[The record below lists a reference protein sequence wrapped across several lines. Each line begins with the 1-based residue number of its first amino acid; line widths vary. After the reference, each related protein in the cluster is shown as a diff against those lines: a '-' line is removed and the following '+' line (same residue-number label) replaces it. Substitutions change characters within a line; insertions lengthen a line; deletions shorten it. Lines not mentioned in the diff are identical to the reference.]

1 MEPNPSRGPAAIRL
15 VVVDDHPFLRAGLI
29 AILGSEPD
37 MTVVAEAG
45 DGAQGVELILRH
57 RPDVAIVDL
66 RLPVLDGGAAIAAVR
81 KEWPAARILVLTT
94 FDGEDDVHKALQAGA
109 RGYLLKRMARHEL
122 IAAIRAVHEGRRWV
136 PAEIAERLADSVAA
150 SELTERELDVLRLI
164 VAGLHNHDIG
174 EALSISE
181 KTVKT
186 HVTHILGKLGV
197 DARSQAINVA
207 LRRGLVRL
215 D

>member
-1 MEPNPSRGPAAIRL
+1 MDPSTTNPPIRIL
-15 VVVDDHPFLRAGLI
+15 IVDDHPFLREGLI

-37 MTVVAEAG
+37 MAVVAEAG
-45 DGAQGVELILRH
+45 DGQEAVALALRH

-66 RLPVLDGGAAIAAVR
+66 RLPVMDGCAAIAAIR
-81 KEWPAARILVLTT
+81 REWPAARILVLTT
-94 FDGEDDVHKALQAGA
+94 YDGEDDVHRALQAGA

-122 IAAIRAVHEGRRWV
+122 IAAIRAIHEGRRWV
-136 PAEIAERLADSVAA
+136 PAEVAERLADRVAA
-150 SELTERELDVLRLI
+150 SELTSRELEVLKLI

-174 EALSISE
+174 QALSITE

>member
-1 MEPNPSRGPAAIRL
+1 MEPPSSGHGPIRIL
-15 VVVDDHPFLRAGLI
+15 IVDDHPFLREGLI

-37 MTVVAEAG
+37 MVVVAEAG
-45 DGAQGVELILRH
+45 DGEQAVELALRQ
-57 RPDVAIVDL
+57 RPDVTIMDL
-66 RLPVLDGGAAIAAVR
+66 RLPVRDGCTAIAAIR
-81 KEWPAARILVLTT
+81 REWPAARVLVLTT
-94 FDGEDDVHKALQAGA
+94 YDGEEDVHRALQAGA

-122 IAAIRAVHEGRRWV
+122 IAAIRAIHEGRRWV
-136 PAEIAERLADSVAA
+136 PPEVAERLADRVST
-150 SELTERELDVLRLI
+150 SELTDRELEVLKLI
-164 VAGLHNHDIG
+164 VAGLPNHDIG
-174 EALSISE
+174 QALAISE

-197 DARSQAINVA
+197 EARSQAINVA

>member
-1 MEPNPSRGPAAIRL
+1 MEPSPGGPASIRIL
-15 VVVDDHPFLRAGLI
+15 IVDDHPFLREGLI

-37 MTVVAEAG
+37 MVVVAEAG
-45 DGAQGVELILRH
+45 DGDLAVELALRH
-57 RPDVAIVDL
+57 RPDVTIMDL
-66 RLPVLDGGAAIAAVR
+66 RLPVRDGCAAIAAIR
-81 KEWPAARILVLTT
+81 REWPAARVLVLTT
-94 FDGEDDVHKALQAGA
+94 YDGEEDVHRALQAGA

-122 IAAIRAVHEGRRWV
+122 IAAIRAIHEGRRWV
-136 PAEIAERLADSVAA
+136 PAEVADRLADHVST
-150 SELTERELDVLRLI
+150 SELTERELEVLKLI

-197 DARSQAINVA
+197 EGRSQAINVA

>member
-1 MEPNPSRGPAAIRL
+1 MDPTTSDPAPIRIL
-15 VVVDDHPFLRAGLI
+15 IVDDHPFLREGLI
-29 AILGSEPD
+29 AILSSEPD
-37 MTVVAEAG
+37 MVVVAEAG
-45 DGAQGVELILRH
+45 DGRQAIDLALRY
-57 RPDVAIVDL
+57 RPDVTIVDL
-66 RLPVLDGGAAIAAVR
+66 RLPVLDGCAAISGIR
-81 KEWPAARILVLTT
+81 RDWPDARILVLTT
-94 FDGEDDVHKALQAGA
+94 YDGEDDVHRALQAGA

-122 IAAIRAVHEGRRWV
+122 IAAIRAIHDGRRWV
-136 PAEIAERLADSVAA
+136 PPEVADRLADRVAA
-150 SELTERELDVLRLI
+150 PELTSRELEVLSLI
-164 VAGLHNHDIG
+164 VAGRHNQEIG

-197 DARSQAINVA
+197 EARGQAINVA

>member
-1 MEPNPSRGPAAIRL
+1 MDPAPAGPAPIRIL
-15 VVVDDHPFLRAGLI
+15 IVDDHPFLREGLV

-37 MTVVAEAG
+37 MVVVAEAG
-45 DGAQGVELILRH
+45 DGQQAIELALRH
-57 RPDVAIVDL
+57 RPDVTIMDL
-66 RLPVLDGGAAIAAVR
+66 RLPVRDGSAAIAAIR
-81 KEWPAARILVLTT
+81 EQWPGARVLVLTT
-94 FDGEDDVHKALQAGA
+94 YDGEEDVHRALQAGA

-122 IAAIRAVHEGRRWV
+122 IAAIRAIHEGRRWV
-136 PAEIAERLADSVAA
+136 PPEVAERLADHVST
-150 SELTERELDVLRLI
+150 SELTARELEVLKLI

-197 DARSQAINVA
+197 EARSQAINVA